1 MRFVM
6 RGRTKLPHRG
16 AWTARLRRTTG
27 WIAAGFF
34 VAMLVGASGAIAVLW
49 RSGAV
54 ASGFDQMRSAVI
66 ARSAEMGMTVRTVL
80 LQGREE
86 TSRNSILAALGVA
99 RGQPLLA
106 FDPAAAKE
114 RLERLDWVR
123 EAAVERRFPGTIAV
137 RIVERRPLALWQ
149 RDGKLALVDDTGTVI
164 EQDNIA
170 RFASLPIIVGDDAP
184 HHAAALLAMLA
195 SEPRL
200 KAHVRAAVWVA
211 DRRWNLHLDNGIDV
225 RLPEERPEAAWA
237 RLADLDRSTGLLQR
251 DLIAIDLRMN
261 DRLILQLSP
270 AAARRL
276 REPGAD
282 T

>member
-6 RGRTKLPHRG
+6 RGRSKLPHRS
-16 AWTARLRRTTG
+16 AWVARRRRMTGLIAVGFLVVVLVATT
-27 WIAAGFF
+27 
-34 VAMLVGASGAIAVLW
+34 GAIAFLW

-54 ASGFDQMRSAVI
+54 ASVIDQMHGAVI
-66 ARSAEMGMTVRTVL
+66 ARSADMGMTVRAVL
-80 LQGREE
+80 VQGRDE
-86 TSRNSILAALGVA
+86 TPRESILAALGVA
-99 RGQPLLA
+99 RGQPLFA
-106 FDPAAAKE
+106 FDPAAAKD
-114 RLERLDWVR
+114 RLERLGWVR

-164 EQDNIA
+164 KQDDIA
-170 RFASLPIIVGDDAP
+170 HFASLPIVVGDDAP
-184 HHAAALLAMLA
+184 RHAAALLAMLA

-200 KAHVRAAVWVA
+200 KARVSAAVWVS

-225 RLPEERPEAAWA
+225 RLPEDRPEAAWA
-237 RLADLDRSTGLLQR
+237 RLADLDRSSGLLRR

-261 DRLILQLSP
+261 NRLILQLPP

>member
-16 AWTARLRRTTG
+16 TWTARLRRTTG
-27 WIAAGFF
+27 WIVAGIFI
-34 VAMLVGASGAIAVLW
+34 AMLFAATGITAFLW
-49 RSGAV
+49 RSGTV
-54 ASGFDQMRSAVI
+54 SSGFDQMRGAVI
-66 ARSAEMGMTVRTVL
+66 ARSADMGMTVRTVL
-80 LQGREE
+80 VQGRDE
-86 TSRNSILAALGVA
+86 TSRDSILAALGVA

-114 RLERLDWVR
+114 RLERLGWVR

-184 HHAAALLAMLA
+184 RHAAALLAMLA

-200 KAHVRAAVWVA
+200 KAHVSAAVWVA

-237 RLADLDRSTGLLQR
+237 RLADLDRNTGLLQR

-261 DRLILQLSP
+261 NRLILQLSP

>member
-16 AWTARLRRTTG
+16 TWTARLRRTTG
-27 WIAAGFF
+27 WIVAGIFI
-34 VAMLVGASGAIAVLW
+34 AMLFAATGITAFLW
-49 RSGAV
+49 RSGTV
-54 ASGFDQMRSAVI
+54 SSGFDQMRGAVI
-66 ARSAEMGMTVRTVL
+66 ARSADMGMTVRTVL
-80 LQGREE
+80 VQGRDE
-86 TSRNSILAALGVA
+86 TSRDSILAALGVA

-114 RLERLDWVR
+114 RLERLGWVR

-149 RDGKLALVDDTGTVI
+149 RDGKLALVDDTGTLI

-184 HHAAALLAMLA
+184 RHAAALLAMLA

-200 KAHVRAAVWVA
+200 KAHVSAAVWVA

-237 RLADLDRSTGLLQR
+237 RLADLDRNTGLLQR

-261 DRLILQLSP
+261 NRLILQLSP

>member
-6 RGRTKLPHRG
+6 RGRTKLPHHG
-16 AWTARLRRTTG
+16 SWSVRLRRASR
-27 WIAAGFF
+27 WIVAGIL
-34 VAMLVGASGAIAVLW
+34 VATLVVASGTIAFLW

-54 ASGFDQMRSAVI
+54 ASAFDQIRSAVI
-66 ARSAEMGMTVRTVL
+66 ARSADMGMTVHAAL
-80 LQGREE
+80 LQGRDE
-86 TSRNSILAALGVA
+86 TSRESILAALGVV

-106 FDPAAAKE
+106 FDPAAAKQ
-114 RLERLDWVR
+114 RLERLSWVR

-164 EQDNIA
+164 EQDDIA
-170 RFASLPIIVGDDAP
+170 RFASLPIIVGDEAP
-184 HHAAALLAMLA
+184 RHAAALVAMLT

-237 RLADLDRSTGLLQR
+237 RLADLDRTSGLLQR

>member
-16 AWTARLRRTTG
+16 TWTARLRRTTG
-27 WIAAGFF
+27 WIVAGIFI
-34 VAMLVGASGAIAVLW
+34 AMLFAATGITAFLW
-49 RSGAV
+49 RSGTV
-54 ASGFDQMRSAVI
+54 SSGFDQMRGAVI
-66 ARSAEMGMTVRTVL
+66 ARSADMGMTVRTVL
-80 LQGREE
+80 VQGRDE
-86 TSRNSILAALGVA
+86 TSRDSILAALGVA

-114 RLERLDWVR
+114 RLERLGWVR

-184 HHAAALLAMLA
+184 RHAAALLAMLA

-200 KAHVRAAVWVA
+200 KAHVSAAVWVA

-237 RLADLDRSTGLLQR
+237 RLADLDRNTGLLQR
-251 DLIAIDLRMN
+251 DLIAIDLRTN
-261 DRLILQLSP
+261 NRLILQLSP

-276 REPGAD
+276 RVPGAD